1 MKSALTALLTICLC
15 WGVGCSKNLSE
26 FQKTKAK
33 AMLGDDDAQRNLAQ
47 RYYYGLGVK
56 KDFKKAA
63 KWQRKAA
70 DQGWKVAQHNLG
82 FMYAR
87 GLGVQQ
93 DFKEAVKWQRK
104 AADQGYKN
112 AQYSLGLA
120 YYYGQGV
127 QQDFKEAVTWY
138 RKAADQG
145 YAKAQYKLGVMYD
158 NGEGVLEDYVT
169 AYAWWNIAAANG
181 SKSAKDN
188 KPKIANDMTPE
199 QIAKAEEL
207 LIEMIEKN
215 PKFLRD
221 PKLPKY

>member
-1 MKSALTALLTICLC
+1 
-15 WGVGCSKNLSE
+15 
-26 FQKTKAK
+26 
-33 AMLGDDDAQRNLAQ
+33 MLGDADAQRSLAQ
-47 RYYYGLGVK
+47 RYYYGLGVT

-93 DFKEAVKWQRK
+93 DFKEAVK
-104 AADQGYKN
+104 
-112 AQYSLGLA
+112 
-120 YYYGQGV
+120 
-127 QQDFKEAVTWY
+127 WY

-181 SKSAKDN
+181 SKSAEDN

-199 QIAKAEEL
+199 QIAKAEDL
-207 LIEMIEKN
+207 LIEMIKKN
-215 PKFLRD
+215 PKLLRD
-221 PKLPKY
+221 PKFPKY